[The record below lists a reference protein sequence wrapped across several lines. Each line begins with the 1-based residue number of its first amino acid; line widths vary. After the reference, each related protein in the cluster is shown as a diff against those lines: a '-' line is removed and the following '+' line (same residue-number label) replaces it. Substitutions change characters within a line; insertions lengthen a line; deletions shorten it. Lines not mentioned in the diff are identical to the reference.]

1 MREGTATS
9 PNIDKSRQQCDD
21 SRGRGKEELRK
32 SAAMRFTYRER
43 LAALRA
49 AKQAQTREKWQ
60 LIGSMDHDDW
70 ALVLPPPDRRE
81 VVQTIS
87 GSGMPITDVKL
98 KGYEP
103 KANHPSGG
111 FFGARAVGENFRAL
125 MDAHPP
131 YVDPNSS
138 LAGAYMANF
147 MSYRKP
153 HWNPDI
159 EVPQHLRDL
168 QAKYQLGAGIGATQH
183 FCQDLAIGLRL
194 GWGGLLDKIHHYQ
207 SLRSSVASSHASRIT
222 HHEVPSRVP
231 RPACPETEF
240 YAGLEQ
246 VVLGMQD
253 WLRRTAAAAREMAK
267 AGKRRAVRRN
277 LSELAEINERL
288 VTEPPRTFRE
298 ACQWMLWYQMAARMF
313 NGSGSLGRLD
323 TLLLPFYEREV
334 ARRSAAESSRHGVA
348 GYDEEAIFHIA
359 CLLLRDTAYIQ
370 LGGPDESGRDAT
382 NPVSFLVLEAA
393 HRLRIP
399 ANVGVCVGPG
409 VDPKLLRR
417 GVEILLADKTGIPK
431 FLGIVNTATG
441 FARNGYPMALAW
453 TRAYSGCHWSA
464 IPGRE
469 YTLNDCVKINF
480 GKVFDVALRDLEGR
494 RSVAKLW
501 EAFAQHLQTAVQ
513 AIADGLVFHLEHM
526 GKVFPELV
534 IDLLC
539 HGTIEKGLDAS
550 EGGVE
555 FYNLCLDGAA
565 LATVAD
571 SFAAIEQRVEK
582 EKRLKWDELM
592 AHLDANWAGAEGER
606 ARLMMK
612 SVPRYGSGGS
622 RADEWA
628 AKIAQT
634 FTRLVKEADTHGRF
648 QMIPGLFSW
657 ANTIPMGKGLGA
669 TPNARRAGE
678 PISHGA
684 NPDPGFRRDGAPT
697 AMAAAIAAVQPAY
710 GNTAPLQIEI
720 DPLLSDEREGV
731 EAIENLIKTHF
742 DLGGTQININVL
754 DADTL
759 RAAHQDPSKYPDL
772 VVRVT
777 GFSAYFASLSPD
789 FRKLVVD
796 RLVTG
801 A

>member
-1 MREGTATS
+1 MASAT
-9 PNIDKSRQQCDD
+9 
-21 SRGRGKEELRK
+21 
-32 SAAMRFTYRER
+32 FTYSGR
-43 LAALRA
+43 LEALRA
-49 AKQAQTREKWQ
+49 TKLEQTREKWQ

-70 ALVLPPPDRRE
+70 ALVLPPPDSRE

-103 KANHPSGG
+103 KPNHPSGG
-111 FFGARAVGENFRAL
+111 FFGPRAVGENFRAL
-125 MDAHPP
+125 IAAHPP

-159 EVPQHLRDL
+159 EVPQRLREL
-168 QAKYQLGAGIGATQH
+168 QARYQLGAGIGATQH

-207 SLRSSVASSHASRIT
+207 SLNA
-222 HHEVPSRVP
+222 PQGD
-231 RPACPETEF
+231 EF
-240 YAGLEQ
+240 YQGLEQ

-253 WLRRTAAAAREMAK
+253 WVRRTAAAAREMAK
-267 AGKRRAVRRN
+267 AEKRRALRKN
-277 LSELAEINERL
+277 LHGVAEMNERL
-288 VTEPPRTFRE
+288 IAEPPRTFRE
-298 ACQWMLWYQMAARMF
+298 ACQWMLWYQIAARMF

-323 TLLLPFYEREV
+323 TLLLPFYERD
-334 ARRSAAESSRHGVA
+334 AAA
-348 GYDEEAIFHIA
+348 GILDDEEATFHIA

-370 LGGPDESGRDAT
+370 LGGPDETGRDAT
-382 NPVSFLVLEAA
+382 NPVSFLVLEAV

-417 GVEILLADKTGIPK
+417 GVEILLADKAGIPK
-431 FLGIVNTATG
+431 FLGIVNTANG
-441 FARNGYPMALAW
+441 FARNGYPMSLAW
-453 TRAYSGCHWSA
+453 TRAYSGCHWSG

-480 GKVFDVALRDLEGR
+480 GKVFDVALRDLKGKQ
-494 RSVAKLW
+494 SVAALW
-501 EAFAQHLQTAVQ
+501 DSFSSHLGIAVQ
-513 AIADGLVFHLEHM
+513 AIADGLVFHLGHM
-526 GKVFPELV
+526 HKVFPELV
-534 IDLLC
+534 LDLLC

-550 EGGVE
+550 AGGVE

-571 SFAAIEQRVEK
+571 SFAAVEQRVEG
-582 EKRLKWDELM
+582 EKRLAWGELM
-592 AHLDANWAGAEGER
+592 AHLDANWSGPEGER
-606 ARLMMK
+606 ARLMMR

-622 RADEWA
+622 RADGWA
-628 AKIAQT
+628 VKIAQT

-648 QMIPGLFSW
+648 QLIPGLFSW

-669 TPNARRAGE
+669 TPNGRKAGE

-684 NPDPGFRRDGAPT
+684 NPDPGFRKDGAPT
-697 AMAAAIAAVQPAY
+697 AMAAAIAAVQPGY
-710 GNTAPLQIEI
+710 GNTAPFQIEI
-720 DPLLSDEREGV
+720 DPMISDEREGV
-731 EAIENLIKTHF
+731 AAIENLIKTHF
-742 DLGGTQININVL
+742 DLGGTQVNINVL

-759 RAAHQDPSKYPDL
+759 RAAHQDPSKFPDL

-777 GFSAYFASLSPD
+777 GFSAYFASLSPE
-789 FRKLVVD
+789 FRKLVVG